1 MMFLKSEEIDE
12 YHTCFQQPRDTNEAV
27 LSAKPSVIQGTKIS
41 QDEILKLGMGL
52 DTSLFNR
59 KKIALITRGQQKWL
73 AKEVN
78 SFNSH

>member
-1 MMFLKSEEIDE
+1 MK
-12 YHTCFQQPRDTNEAV
+12 
-27 LSAKPSVIQGTKIS
+27 
-41 QDEILKLGMGL
+41 ILKLGMGL